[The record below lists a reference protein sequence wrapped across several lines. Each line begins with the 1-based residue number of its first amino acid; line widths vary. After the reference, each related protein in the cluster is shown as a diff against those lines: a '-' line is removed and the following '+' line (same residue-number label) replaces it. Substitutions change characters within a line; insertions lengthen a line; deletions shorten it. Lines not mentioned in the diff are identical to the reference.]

1 MIKFLVNNSF
11 VFVFIS
17 IILFFYSIIDLFIL
31 KNLRIDV
38 IPDLSDKQ
46 VIIYTEYMGQTPQ
59 IVHDQVSYVIASNM
73 MGLPGVKSVRSY
85 SMPNFSLVYVIFNDN
100 IDIYYARNRVL
111 ERLNTLNLP
120 NGVTP
125 LLGPDATGVG
135 WAYQYV
141 IISNTKNLSELW
153 DFQNFYLKYILL
165 SLPNV
170 SEVASVGGYQ
180 KEFRIFIDPYK
191 LYQYKISLKDIVNS
205 IESNNIS
212 GSGKYLEISE
222 KQVLI
227 NTNGYIKSINDI
239 MKIKVNNFLKLRD
252 IAYISEVPALRMG
265 VADYNGDGQVVG
277 GIVVIRYS
285 TDTYKTLELIKQKI
299 SEISQK
305 LKDIQIIPVYDRS
318 ILIEETIKGL
328 FKDIIKEMII
338 TIIVVSIFLYSL
350 RGSLIILYFM
360 LFSTVIGLYIFNF
373 SGINSNIMSLGGVM
387 LAIGTMIDA
396 GIVITE
402 NYYRNKNNYLLI
414 NTYLTKIY
422 PQFIYNIFLKTD
434 YKKINSSLN
443 LLALDV
449 SFKEVGIPIFNALLI
464 VALSFLPFMFLHGQT
479 GKLFSPLVI
488 TKTLLMLIGALFSIF
503 LVIPLIK
510 IISPITNKFILK
522 IKEELIN
529 IIFEKIYEI
538 IFKIVMKLWVVF
550 AVIPILAWFLF
561 FNYISSLKTEFM
573 PYLREYTLMYMP
585 TTIPSISIDTA
596 YKILQYQDK
605 IIKSVYE
612 VDKVFGK
619 AGRANSATDPAPL
632 SMIET
637 IITLKP
643 KDQWRKNL
651 TYEDIIN
658 ELDSKL
664 QIPGVVNGWTQPIKG
679 RTDMVTTGI
688 RTPLGIK
695 IYSDNLDNLFN
706 MSIKIENNLKKLD
719 EFITVYA
726 EKSAIHPYLVI
737 NYNRDKLFQYNLN
750 INDIQEYFDYLF
762 LNKPVSTVIDG
773 IKRYNISLSVDENY
787 KNNLLNFPLYINNE
801 IIRLSDVCDIK
812 FQESF
817 SEIKFENGFFV
828 NYIYLVPKKGV
839 DLNLLIK
846 KIDKVLNDLL
856 TKENGTYFYE
866 YSGDFKYWLD
876 TINSLKLVL
885 PLVFIIIVL
894 LVYITF
900 NDIKDVLLVFYLLP
914 CSLIGSVIIMKL
926 LNYNLSVASIAG
938 IVATLGIS
946 VEMLI
951 IMILYIKNSLKYAK
965 DIKQGIF
972 EGAVKRVRPK
982 LMTAIVII
990 ASLTPILYSQE
1001 MGSEVLSKIVAPMIG
1016 GTISSFITA
1025 LIFIPPIYLLLNI
1038 KKTLKISQKKLL
1050 KIS

>member
-1 MIKFLVNNSF
+1 MIKSLVNNSF
-11 VFVFIS
+11 VFIFIS
-17 IILFFYSIIDLFIL
+17 VILFFYSIVDLFIL

-46 VIIYTEYMGQTPQ
+46 VIVYTEYMGQSPQ

-85 SMPNFSLVYVIFNDN
+85 SMSNFSLVYIIFNDN

-120 NGVTP
+120 KGVIP

-141 IISNTKNLSELW
+141 ITSKTKNLSELW

-180 KEFRIFIDPYK
+180 KEFRVFLDPYK
-191 LYQYKISLKDIVNS
+191 LYQYKINLKDIVNS
-205 IESNNIS
+205 IENNNIS

-222 KQVLI
+222 KQILI
-227 NTNGYIKSINDI
+227 NTNGYIKSIDDI

-265 VADYNGDGQVVG
+265 VADYDGDGQVVG

-285 TDTYKTLELIKQKI
+285 ADTYKTIESIKHKI
-299 SEISQK
+299 NEISQK

-328 FKDIIKEMII
+328 FKDITKEMII

-350 RGSLIILYFM
+350 RGSFIILYFM
-360 LFSTVIGLYIFNF
+360 LFSTLVGLYIFNF

-396 GIVITE
+396 AIVITE
-402 NYYRNKNNYLLI
+402 NYYRIKNNYLIL
-414 NTYLTKIY
+414 NTYLIKAS
-422 PQFIYNIFLKTD
+422 PQFMYNIFLKFD
-434 YKKINSSLN
+434 YKKVNKTLS
-443 LLALDV
+443 LLAIES

-503 LVIPLIK
+503 LVLPLIK
-510 IISPITNKFILK
+510 TILPITNRFVLK

-529 IIFEKIYEI
+529 IVFEKLYEI
-538 IFKIVMKLWVVF
+538 IFKIVMKLWIIF
-550 AVIPILAWFLF
+550 TIIPMVSWFLF
-561 FNYISSLKTEFM
+561 FKYISTLKTEFM

-585 TTIPSISIDTA
+585 TTIPGISIDTA
-596 YKILQYQDK
+596 YRILQYQDQ
-605 IIKSVYE
+605 IIKNVYE

-643 KDQWRKNL
+643 PNQWRKNI

-679 RTDMVTTGI
+679 RIDMITTGI
-688 RTPLGIK
+688 RTPIGIK
-695 IYSDNLDNLFN
+695 LYSDNLQNLIN
-706 MSIKIENNLKKLD
+706 TSIKIENKLKELD

-726 EKSAIHPYLVI
+726 EKSNINPYIII
-737 NYNRDKLFQYNLN
+737 NYNRDKLFQYNLS
-750 INDIQEYFDYLF
+750 INDIQDYLDYLF
-762 LNKPVSTVIDG
+762 LNKPVSTIIDG
-773 IKRYNISLSVDENY
+773 IKRYNISLSIDENY
-787 KNNLLNFPLYINNE
+787 KSNFFNFPLYVNNK
-801 IIRLSDVCDIK
+801 IIKLSDVCDINFK
-812 FQESF
+812 ESF

-828 NYIYLVPKKGV
+828 NYIYLVPKKGT

-846 KIDKVLNDLL
+846 KIDKILNDLL
-856 TKENGTYFYE
+856 ANENNIYFYE

-900 NDIKDVLLVFYLLP
+900 NDVKDVLLVFYLLP
-914 CSLIGSVIIMKL
+914 SSLIGSLIIMNG

-938 IVATLGIS
+938 IVATLGIT

-951 IMILYIKNSLKYAK
+951 IMILYIKNSLKNSVNIM
-965 DIKQGIF
+965 DGIF
-972 EGAVKRVRPK
+972 NGAVKRVRPK
-982 LMTAIVII
+982 LMTAMVII

-1016 GTISSFITA
+1016 GTVSSLITA
-1025 LIFIPPIYLLLNI
+1025 LVFIPPIYFLLNQSKNKVII
-1038 KKTLKISQKKLL
+1038 KN
-1050 KIS
+1050 